1 MKRSIFILLFAV
13 NSLFTFSQSV
23 KDSQGNI
30 ISEDKFSTTA
40 SGLKYFIY
48 ENKGQKKPVS
58 GDKVSV
64 HYTGKFLD
72 DKVFDSSIN
81 RGKPLDFTLGIGQ
94 VIAGWDE
101 GIALLG
107 KGDKAMFIIPPHI
120 AYGATDRGAIPANS
134 TLVFDVNLVDFTPQK
149 KIEEYNTNG
158 KDTITT
164 STGLKYIIVE
174 KGKGKKTETGTN
186 VVVHY
191 SGYLKDGKMF
201 DSSVKRGEPFKF
213 ELGAG
218 QVIKGWEEGLYLM
231 KEGDKFRFIIPYA
244 LAYGEAGRPPQI
256 PEKSDLIFDVE
267 LIQVLPPIVVEKF
280 DITGKKEYTTP
291 SGLKYYIVHEGTGD
305 LVKSGD
311 KVQVHY
317 TGYFLDGKV
326 FDSSVKRGQPIELS
340 VGIGQVIKGWDEGLQ
355 LMKKGDKIRFLIPY
369 TLAYGEK
376 GYPGAIPPKSDLIF
390 DVELVNIISK

>member
-1 MKRSIFILLFAV
+1 MKRSIILLLIAV
-13 NSLFTFSQSV
+13 NTLCVMSQTV
-23 KDSQGNI
+23 KDSQGNVI
-30 ISEDKFSTTA
+30 PDDKFQTSA
-40 SGLKYFIY
+40 SGLKYYIY
-48 ENKGQKKPVS
+48 ESHGMEKPVS

-72 DKVFDSSIN
+72 EKIFDSSIG

-107 KGDKAMFIIPPHI
+107 KGDKAMFIIPPQI
-120 AYGATDRGAIPANS
+120 AYGSTDRGSIPANS
-134 TLVFDVNLVDFTPQK
+134 TLVFEVNLVDFTPQK
-149 KIEEYNTNG
+149 KIEEYKTAG
-158 KDTITT
+158 KDTVTT
-164 STGLKYIIVE
+164 ATGLKYIIVE
-174 KGKGKKTETGTN
+174 KGKGKKSETGSN

-191 SGYLKDGKMF
+191 SGYFRDGKMF

-218 QVIKGWEEGLYLM
+218 QVIKGWDEGLYLM
-231 KEGDKFRFIIPYA
+231 QEGDKFRFIIPYT

-280 DITGKKEYTTP
+280 DIKGKKEYTTA
-291 SGLKYYIVHEGTGD
+291 SGLKYYIVKEGTGD
-305 LVKSGD
+305 MVKSGE
-311 KVQVHY
+311 KVSVHY
-317 TGYFLDGKV
+317 TGYFVDGKI
-326 FDSSVKRGQPIELS
+326 FDSSVKRGQPIELN
-340 VGIGQVIKGWDEGLQ
+340 VGVGQVIKGWDEGLQ
-355 LMKKGDKIRFLIPY
+355 LMKKGDQVRFFIPY
-369 TLAYGEK
+369 SLAYGEK

-390 DVELVNIISK
+390 DVELVDIIK

>member
-1 MKRSIFILLFAV
+1 MKRSIILLLIAV
-13 NSLFTFSQSV
+13 NALCVMSQTV
-23 KDSQGNI
+23 KDSQGNAI
-30 ISEDKFSTTA
+30 PDEKFQTSA
-40 SGLKYFIY
+40 SGLKYYIY
-48 ENKGQKKPVS
+48 ESHGMEKPVS
-58 GDKVSV
+58 DDKVSV

-72 DKVFDSSIN
+72 EKVFDSSVG

-107 KGDKAMFIIPPHI
+107 KGDKAMFIIPPQI
-120 AYGATDRGAIPANS
+120 AYGSTERGSIPANS

-149 KIEEYNTNG
+149 KIEDYKTKG

-164 STGLKYIIVE
+164 VTGLKYIIVE
-174 KGKGKKTETGTN
+174 KGKGKKSETGSN

-201 DSSVKRGEPFKF
+201 DSSVKRGETFKF

-218 QVIKGWEEGLYLM
+218 QVIRGWDEGLYLM
-231 KEGDKFRFIIPYA
+231 QEGDKFRLIIPYT

-256 PEKSDLIFDVE
+256 PEKADLIFDVE

-280 DITGKKEYTTP
+280 DITGKKEYTTA
-291 SGLKYYIVHEGTGD
+291 SGIKYYIVKEGTGD
-305 LVKSGD
+305 LVKSGE

-340 VGIGQVIKGWDEGLQ
+340 VGVGQVIKGWDEGLQ

-369 TLAYGEK
+369 SLAYGEK
-376 GYPGAIPPKSDLIF
+376 GYPGAIPPKADLIF
-390 DVELVNIISK
+390 DVELVNIIK